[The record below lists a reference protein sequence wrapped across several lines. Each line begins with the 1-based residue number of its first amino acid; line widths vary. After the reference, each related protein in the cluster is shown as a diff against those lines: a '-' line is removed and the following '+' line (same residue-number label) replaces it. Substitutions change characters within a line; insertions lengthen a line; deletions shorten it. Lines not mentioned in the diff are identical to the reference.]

1 MRVKDIVSASK
12 DGAKMNLNLK
22 GKIALVGGASQGIG
36 QAAAEEL
43 AALGARVILL
53 SRSKDKLE
61 QVAKGLSGSGHKI
74 LALDVSDRATLKS
87 EVSHLLQEVGPIEI
101 LVCNTGGPKSGPIV
115 NAAEEEFIAAFQNHV
130 LVNNLLVQL
139 LLPGMKERGYGRI
152 VNVISTSVKIPI
164 PGLGVSNTIRAAVAN
179 WAKSLSLEVAS
190 FGVTVNNVLPGYTET
205 PRLDVI
211 RKATADRLHSS
222 EQAVSEDWLK
232 ATPAGRFGKPSEIA
246 AGVAFL
252 CSPAAAFINGINL
265 PIDGGRT
272 GSL

>member
-1 MRVKDIVSASK
+1 MCVKDIVSASK

-22 GKIALVGGASQGIG
+22 GKTALVGGASQGIG
-36 QAAAEEL
+36 QAVAEEL

-53 SRSKDKLE
+53 SRGKEKLE
-61 QVAKGLSGSGHKI
+61 QVAKGLSGSGHKV
-74 LALDVSDRATLKS
+74 LALDVSDRVALKT
-87 EVSHLLQEVGPIEI
+87 EVTNLLKEVGPIEI
-101 LVCNTGGPKSGPIV
+101 LICNTGGPKSGPIV
-115 NAAEEEFIAAFQNHV
+115 NAVEDEFISAFQNHV

-139 LLPGMKERGYGRI
+139 VLPGMKQRGFGRV

-179 WAKSLSLEVAS
+179 WAKTLSLEVAS
-190 FGVTVNNVLPGYTET
+190 FGITVNNVLPGYTET
-205 PRLDVI
+205 PRLDSL
-211 RKATADRLHSS
+211 RKATADRLQKS

-232 ATPAGRFGKPSEIA
+232 TIPAGRFGKPQEIA

-252 CSPAAAFINGINL
+252 CSPAAAFINGVNL